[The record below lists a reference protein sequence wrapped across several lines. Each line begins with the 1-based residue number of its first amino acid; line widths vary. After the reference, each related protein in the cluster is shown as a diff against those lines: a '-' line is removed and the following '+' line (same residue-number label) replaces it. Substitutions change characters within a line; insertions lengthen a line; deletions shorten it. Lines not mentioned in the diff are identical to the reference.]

1 MFFYF
6 LFLVYYIFPFKKNS
20 LLKCKYIYIFLFS
33 FSFTLCKNTYF
44 PKNNLKNYKGLFI
57 FIFFSIVGTNAICIY
72 VSMYSNLKISYMHI
86 YICIAF
92 VLYLVDQLFF
102 YHIRIYIYV
111 YITHTNFHPLFF
123 FGLVCFLLQKRKIY
137 LTLPT
142 ASSEPPVALP
152 SL

>member
-1 MFFYF
+1 M
-6 LFLVYYIFPFKKNS
+6 L
-20 LLKCKYIYIFLFS
+20 
-33 FSFTLCKNTYF
+33 
-44 PKNNLKNYKGLFI
+44 
-57 FIFFSIVGTNAICIY
+57 CIY

-102 YHIRIYIYV
+102 YHIRIYIYIYIYIV

-137 LTLPT
+137 LNFTNCIFGT
-142 ASSEPPVALP
+142 ASCITFTVTMCTNTSKFTISNNLVFITNWGTSHMIFQNFTNTRCITCLCR
-152 SL
+152 

>member
-1 MFFYF
+1 M
-6 LFLVYYIFPFKKNS
+6 YIR
-20 LLKCKYIYIFLFS
+20 
-33 FSFTLCKNTYF
+33 
-44 PKNNLKNYKGLFI
+44 
-57 FIFFSIVGTNAICIY
+57 IY
-72 VSMYSNLKISYMHI
+72 VLQFKNFIHAYI

-137 LTLPT
+137 LNFTNCIFGT
-142 ASSEPPVALP
+142 ASCITFTVTMCTNTSKFTISNNLVFITNWGTSHMIFQNFTNTRCITCLCR
-152 SL
+152 